1 MCITIETT
9 TTFLLPL
16 LLVFHLVLH
25 LYEGGNT
32 TSHGSYRVR
41 GALTVYVQR
50 LPFSIKLL

>member
-1 MCITIETT
+1 MCVTIETT

-25 LYEGGNT
+25 LREYY
-32 TSHGSYRVR
+32 GSYRVR

-50 LPFSIKLL
+50 LPFSFKLL